1 MYPVIDS
8 AEQKLPPPEIILMAL
23 ENLDL
28 DGLSPQVAA
37 TAIIRELG
45 MPEVDALQLG
55 NTVFIGHRGKGKEKD
70 LMWGR
75 ALTVD
80 TAKNFVASGLE
91 YFTHLQE
98 IGVKRFVTEYD
109 GSVYDSAFQAWK
121 RYADRA
127 DTKIAVG
134 RLADGNSKAFVTL
147 GEIPLTEVM

>member
-8 AEQKLPPPEIILMAL
+8 AEQKLPPPEIVLMAL

-80 TAKNFVASGLE
+80 TAKNFIASGLQ
-91 YFTHLQE
+91 YFTHLQDMG
-98 IGVKRFVTEYD
+98 IKRYVSEYD
-109 GSVYDSAFQAWK
+109 GDVYDSAFKTWK
-121 RYADRA
+121 RYTDKG
-127 DTKIAVG
+127 DSEIAVG
-134 RLADGNSKAFVTL
+134 RLSDGNSKAFVTL
-147 GEIPLTEVM
+147 GEMPLTEVM